1 MLECRI
7 HIRRGGKDLVC
18 CKQVQISSQKLSGLH
33 RFSEMEAFFHFWL
46 SFNQMSP
53 KSPQNPPDS
62 LFKKLGFLGPGF
74 ILSASIVG
82 SGELIATTVLGAQ
95 GGFVTFWVILVS
107 CLIKVSIQLEF
118 GKNAIVS
125 GQPLMQEFNQLQ
137 GPRLSNINWTVWST
151 FILTL
156 FKILQLGGML
166 GGAAI
171 VLTLIFPSVSM
182 VFWICLLGLSLS
194 LLIFKNYYHLIE
206 KTSMLMVFGFTVFTI
221 ASIIGLFFT
230 PFAFSAADV
239 LSGLSFSLPQEVLF
253 VAIGA
258 FGITGVASD
267 EIIAYT
273 YWCQEKGYA
282 IYTGP
287 NDGSEKWRKRA
298 QGWIKIMYLDAFL
311 AMIIY
316 TLVTAAFYLL
326 GAAILHGQEK
336 LPDGMELI
344 SSLAGI
350 YTESLGSGA
359 KYGYLI
365 GAFFALYSSVFA
377 TLAYWSRLFPDI
389 FSQIGWIKLGDKK
402 AQEFWVK
409 ILAWLLPAL
418 WILTFLFVQLPGF
431 MILSGGVVGSVLL
444 LVVVFA
450 AINFR
455 SKNRSLKLLSGWWS
469 EIIFWLSVGAIIL
482 VSCYGISKLF

>member
-1 MLECRI
+1 AAD
-7 HIRRGGKDLVC
+7 G
-18 CKQVQISSQKLSGLH
+18 SSNLLPKLRDYKGFQKWKP
-33 RFSEMEAFFHFWL
+33 FSIYGL
-46 SFNQMSP
+46 SFNKMSQI
-53 KSPQNPPDS
+53 QNPPTS
-62 LFKKLGFLGPGF
+62 IFKKFGFLGPGF

-82 SGELIATTVLGAQ
+82 SGELIATTILGAQ
-95 GGFVTFWVILVS
+95 GGFITFWVILLS

-125 GQPLMQEFNQLQ
+125 GKPLMLEFNHLP
-137 GPRLSNINWTVWST
+137 GPRFSGINWTVCST
-151 FILTL
+151 FLLTL

-171 VLTLIFPSVSM
+171 VLNLISPSIPVA
-182 VFWICLLGLSLS
+182 FWIILLGISLS
-194 LLIFKNYYHLIE
+194 LLIFKNYYYLIE
-206 KTSMLMVFGFTVFTI
+206 KTSIVMVFCFTLFTI
-221 ASIIGLFFT
+221 VSLIGIFFT
-230 PFAFSAADV
+230 PFAFSGSDV
-239 LSGLSFSLPQEVLF
+239 LSGLRFELPPEVIF

-282 IYTGP
+282 TYTGT
-287 NDGSEKWRKRA
+287 NDGSVEWKKRA

-311 AMIIY
+311 AMLIY

-326 GAAILHGQEK
+326 GAAVLHGSET

-344 SSLAGI
+344 NSLASI
-350 YTESLGSGA
+350 YTESLGPGA
-359 KYGYLI
+359 RFGYLI

-389 FSQIGWIKLGDKK
+389 FVQFGWIRSGDKK
-402 AQEFWVK
+402 SKEKWVK
-409 ILAWLLPAL
+409 LLAWLLPVV
-418 WILTFLFVQLPGF
+418 WILTFLFVKLPGF

-444 LVVVFA
+444 LIVVFG

-455 SKNRSLKLLSGWWS
+455 FKNNRLDFISGWWS
-469 EIIFWLSVGAIIL
+469 EVLFWLSVSSIL
-482 VSCYGISKLF
+482 LISMYGIIKLF

>member
-1 MLECRI
+1 MS
-7 HIRRGGKDLVC
+7 
-18 CKQVQISSQKLSGLH
+18 QIQT
-33 RFSEMEAFFHFWL
+33 
-46 SFNQMSP
+46 
-53 KSPQNPPDS
+53 QNPPDS
-62 LFKKLGFLGPGF
+62 FFEKLGFLGPGF

-82 SGELIATTVLGAQ
+82 SGELIATTILGAQ
-95 GGFVTFWVILVS
+95 GGFITFWVILVS

-125 GQPLMQEFNQLQ
+125 GKPLMREFNHLP
-137 GPRLSNINWTVWST
+137 GPRLLKINWTVWST

-166 GGAAI
+166 GGTAI
-171 VLTLIFPSVSM
+171 VLNLIFPPISM
-182 VFWICLLGLSLS
+182 VFWIVFLGISLG
-194 LLIFKNYYHLIE
+194 LLIFKNYYYLIE
-206 KTSMLMVFGFTVFTI
+206 KASMLMVFGFTLFTI
-221 ASIIGLFFT
+221 ASLVGLFFT
-230 PFAFSAADV
+230 PFAFSASDV
-239 LSGLSFSLPQEVLF
+239 LSGLSFDLPQEVLF

-282 IYTGP
+282 TYAGP
-287 NDGSEKWRKRA
+287 NDGSEKWKKRA
-298 QGWIKIMYLDAFL
+298 QGWIKIMYFDAFL

-344 SSLAGI
+344 NSLAAI
-350 YTESLGSGA
+350 YTESLGAGA

-389 FSQIGWIKLGDKK
+389 FSQFGWIDNDDKK
-402 AQEFWVK
+402 GQEKWVK
-409 ILAWLLPAL
+409 ILAWLLPAI
-418 WILTFLFVQLPGF
+418 WILTFLFVQLPAF

-450 AINFR
+450 GIKFR
-455 SKNRSLKLLSGWWS
+455 AKNRKLNLVSGWWS
-469 EIIFWLSVGAIIL
+469 EIIFWMSVVSILL
-482 VSCYGISKLF
+482 VSGYGIFKLF